1 MRLKQLANLHNDSK
15 RSSSNFQIKLHYKTH
30 SSGKSSNRG
39 GGNHHQT
46 TASSGIHIAKFN
58 LCDLAS
64 SEKATAQE
72 QIDARH
78 LVDLTKLTKSVQT
91 VEKVI
96 EAIQSGE
103 MINQV
108 VKESKLTRILADSFK
123 GPKMLITTVNPVLN
137 ETNAESVEKDETI
150 KTL

>member
-15 RSSSNFQIKLHYKTH
+15 RSSSIFQIKLHYKTH

-46 TASSGIHIAKFN
+46 TASNGIHIAKFN

-96 EAIQSGE
+96 EAI
-103 MINQV
+103 
-108 VKESKLTRILADSFK
+108 
-123 GPKMLITTVNPVLN
+123 
-137 ETNAESVEKDETI
+137 
-150 KTL
+150 

>member
-15 RSSSNFQIKLHYKTH
+15 RSSSIFQIKLHYKTH

-123 GPKMLITTVNPVLN
+123 GPNMLIATVNPVLD
-137 ETNAESVEKDETI
+137 ETNA
-150 KTL
+150 